1 MKNIASAPQIPESV
15 SQSRFKRGDRVQF
28 GQYSTGKVLG
38 HQTAVRH
45 GKPVVELIV
54 LLDPEHRVN
63 RWTPIENWVET
74 DQVISVT

>member
-1 MKNIASAPQIPESV
+1 MKNIASAPQSPEAV
-15 SQSRFKRGDRVQF
+15 AQSRFKRGDRVQF

-38 HQTAVRH
+38 HQTALRSGRTVL
-45 GKPVVELIV
+45 ELIV

-74 DQVISVT
+74 DQVILAP